1 MSIFPRSAPTRST
14 QMNKKMLGLKLA
26 LPLLILSACV
36 STSEYDQAVAER
48 DAAAAER
55 DAIAAEEAML
65 RNSYEALQ
73 VMFAT
78 EIQGK
83 EMELKQLADG
93 LEVQIPS
100 DIMFA
105 SGSAMPNVS
114 DDVRNQMVKLAD
126 YLKGTDFFISV
137 IGHTDSQQPTPR
149 LAERYPTNWELGG
162 ARAAVAARFLQQQG
176 VDPERMVA
184 TSRAE
189 FVPIADNSTADG
201 RAANRRIQI
210 LLRRL
215 PH

>member
-1 MSIFPRSAPTRST
+1 MKT
-14 QMNKKMLGLKLA
+14 KMLGLKLA
-26 LPLLILSACV
+26 LPLLVLTACV

-55 DAIAAEEAML
+55 DAIAAEEAIL

-78 EIQGK
+78 EIQDK
-83 EMELKQLADG
+83 ELELKQLADG

-114 DDVRNQMVKLAD
+114 DDVRDQMVKLAD

-210 LLRRL
+210 LLRKL

>member
-1 MSIFPRSAPTRST
+1 
-14 QMNKKMLGLKLA
+14 MNKKMLGLKLA

>member
-1 MSIFPRSAPTRST
+1 MK
-14 QMNKKMLGLKLA
+14 KKMTRGLGLKLA

-48 DAAAAER
+48 DRAQAER
-55 DAIAAEEAML
+55 DAIAAEEAIL

-78 EIQGK
+78 EIQDK

-93 LEVQIPS
+93 VEVQIPS

-114 DDVRNQMVKLAD
+114 DDVRDQMVKLAD

-162 ARAAVAARFLQQQG
+162 ARAAVAARFLQQEG